1 MLTPKEPVSPAF
13 FLSSIFR
20 NQSLIYQ
27 LVRRDIGSRYKGS
40 ILGILWAVAN
50 PVLML
55 VIYTFVFSV
64 IFNARWSG
72 ASAGQAHFS
81 IFLFSGLI
89 CHGLLAEILTKSSDL
104 ILNQPNYVTKVIFP
118 LEVLPLVT
126 VLSAVFQTLVNL
138 FVLFVGGLV
147 FGAQPHITFLLA
159 PIVLLPLVILS
170 LGFSLLLSSIGVFI
184 RDLGQ
189 VIGIICTALL
199 FLSPVFF
206 PLEAVPER
214 FRGFVLLN
222 PLTFVIDQLR
232 RVVIEGQLPDWQGL
246 TLYFLVAVF
255 IAWVG
260 FYFFQRA
267 RKGFADV
274 M

>member
-1 MLTPKEPVSPAF
+1 MLTREESVSPAF
-13 FLSSIFR
+13 LLSSVFSH
-20 NQSLIYQ
+20 QSLIYQ
-27 LVRRDIGSRYKGS
+27 LVKRDIGSRYKGS

-64 IFNARWSG
+64 IFNARWGGS
-72 ASAGQAHFS
+72 SAEQAHFS

-89 CHGLLAEILTKSSDL
+89 CHSLLAEILTKSSDL

-118 LEVLPLVT
+118 LEILPLVA
-126 VLSAVFQTLVNL
+126 VLSSVFQTLVNL
-138 FVLFVGGLV
+138 FVLFVGVLV
-147 FGAQPHITFLLA
+147 FGAKPHITFLLA

-170 LGFSLLLSSIGVFI
+170 LGFSMLLSSIGVFV

-189 VIGIICTALL
+189 VIGVFCTALL

-214 FRGFVLLN
+214 FRSIVLLN

-232 RVVIEGQLPDWQGL
+232 KVVIEGQLPDWQGL
-246 TLYFLVAVF
+246 ILYFFVAVF
-255 IAWVG
+255 VAWVG